1 MRGKKGRRQG
11 RRLLNLKKI
20 AFGKPRE
27 LSANI
32 NGPILKLEFI
42 LFLTGMKAE
51 GKGRKSRQMESRA
64 CYKENLL
71 SSSIQR

>member
-20 AFGKPRE
+20 TFGKPQE

-32 NGPILKLEFI
+32 KRTYFETRIHFI
-42 LFLTGMKAE
+42 PDRDE
-51 GKGRKSRQMESRA
+51 GRMEGQEVEA
-64 CYKENLL
+64 DGVGGL
-71 SSSIQR
+71 